1 MSRKFTATLA
11 TAVTL
16 GALIMSAEAQQHRA
30 IRLGNPATR
39 FSKPLKKADDLRV
52 LLRSEKMKADVA
64 AVLADAGWPGDVAD
78 LDRAAASGEVITIQ
92 VPPNTRLPFMAARKN
107 KKAYAMKDV
116 LWAGKKPI
124 DAFGFEFTSKCVRY
138 RLVTPKACS
147 NFWVEEIGKDTTS
160 EGCAP
165 KKELPPVVSVTGAQS
180 ACVTQPVEITVNV
193 QNPPSDGKVTL
204 SVNGTEATTGSLSAG
219 SFRWRFPGAP
229 TAGRYEVKAVSGGQT
244 ATTVVEV
251 KPCEPTCGLTVT
263 PNPAKAGKPIT
274 VDVSGSRVA
283 AGVTGGI
290 KNVKVE
296 VVQKGAVVQTIDMP
310 APNFAKNDVVIKK
323 GGATTLRAVATD
335 EAGQVSTNACTAD
348 IDVKGGFP
356 IYVGGYFGKERLTHD
371 DLEDHEDVFL
381 APGATAA
388 AITEFSRCSPLAG
401 LTVGILPMLS
411 DSAQLDVALGIKGAF
426 DDDAHTALFGDA
438 AINKVLSK
446 GFFGGGVSFWDI
458 GKDSS
463 GVGLLLQG
471 GVDLDKDGKWQLV
484 GQTRVPFFNQFDNIE
499 NNYQFWGGIRFRP
512 NSWK

>member
-11 TAVTL
+11 TALTL

-39 FSKPLKKADDLRV
+39 FSKPLKKADDLRL
-52 LLRSEKMKADVA
+52 LLRSEKLKADVA
-64 AVLADAGWPGDVAD
+64 AVLADYGWQGDIAD
-78 LDRAAASGEVITIQ
+78 LDRAAASAEITAIQ
-92 VPPNTRLPFMAARKN
+92 VPTNTRLPFMAARKN
-107 KKAYAMKDV
+107 KKAYAMRDV

-124 DAFGFEFTSKCVRY
+124 DAFGFEFSSKCQRY

-147 NFWVEEIGKDTTS
+147 NFWVEDLGKDTADPA
-160 EGCAP
+160 CAP
-165 KKELPPVVSVTGAQS
+165 KVALPPVVSVTGAQS
-180 ACVTQPVEITVNV
+180 ACVTQPVEFTVNV

-204 SVNGTEATTGSLSAG
+204 SVNGKEATTGNLSAG
-219 SFRWRFPGAP
+219 SFTWRFPGAATP
-229 TAGRYEVKAVSGGQT
+229 GRYELKAVSGGQS
-244 ATTVVEV
+244 ATSVVEV

-263 PNPAKAGKPIT
+263 PNPAKAGKPMT

-283 AGVTGGI
+283 AGVAGGI
-290 KNVKVE
+290 KSVKVE
-296 VVQKGAVVQTIDMP
+296 IVQKGAVVQTVDMP
-310 APNFAKNDVVIKK
+310 APNFVRNDVVVKK
-323 GGATTLRAVATD
+323 GGVTTLRAVATD

-371 DLEDHEDVFL
+371 DNDEVADALGAAAV
-381 APGATAA
+381 AAGAT
-388 AITEFSRCSPLAG
+388 EFARCSPLAG
-401 LTVGILPMLS
+401 LTVGILPMIGE
-411 DSAQLDVALGIKGAF
+411 SAQLDVALGVKFAF
-426 DDDAHTALFGDA
+426 DDDSHTALFGDA

-499 NNYQFWGGIRFRP
+499 NNYQLWGGIRFRP